1 MSGWRSRALAVVAIL
16 TATAAAALTLV
27 ACLDDPLGPVESVC
41 PDRQTFKLF
50 VSPLV
55 ERRCGTLDCHGHDQ
69 RWFRLYGELGLRHR
83 DELNQSG
90 GDATTDLE
98 LEANYRSICSSEP
111 NKISEVTQDPG
122 GQSVNQLLLVRKA
135 RGTERHKGGKVLDS
149 FDDADLC
156 IVGWLRG
163 DNPKSVRS
171 ACQKALDQ
179 LPDKVELPPVP

>member
-1 MSGWRSRALAVVAIL
+1 MTPRMKMSCAVL
-16 TATAAAALTLV
+16 GAALMSTMQL
-27 ACLDDPLGPVESVC
+27 ACEEIPSAYIIECGSEEEF
-41 PDRQTFKLF
+41 PD
-50 VSPLV
+50 VSPVL
-55 ERRCGTLDCHGHDQ
+55 EKRCGTLDCHGHDQ
-69 RWFRLYGELGLRHR
+69 RWFRLYGELGLRHA

-90 GDATTDLE
+90 GDATTELE

-135 RGTERHKGGKVLDS
+135 RGIERHKGGKVLDS